1 MNVLTT
7 EPVLEL
13 TGVTHAYRRTV
24 ALRGVSLSV
33 SPEEVVAITGP
44 SGCGKST
51 LLHAAAGIVRPQ
63 GGSVRLLGQDIGA
76 LDETARTV
84 LRRKRVGIVLQF
96 GQLVPDLTVLDN
108 VALPLLLEGH
118 ERATARTAAA
128 EWLRRSGLEAE
139 STATPA
145 ELSGG
150 QAQRAAVARA
160 LVTGPA
166 VIFADEPT
174 GSMDT
179 TGGELLLDL
188 LVGAARERGAAVVL
202 VTHDNVV
209 AARADREIRLRDGVV
224 EAVTVL
230 R

>member
-1 MNVLTT
+1 MTDYTDDAL
-7 EPVLEL
+7 LEL
-13 TGVTHAYRRTV
+13 HAIEHSYRRTV

-33 SPEEVVAITGP
+33 QPGEVVAVSGP

-51 LLHAAAGIVRPQ
+51 LLHVAAGIVRPQ
-63 GGSVRLLGQDIGA
+63 GGSVRLLGQD
-76 LDETARTV
+76 LDRLEEAERTR
-84 LRRKRVGIVLQF
+84 LRRRRVGIVLQF

-108 VALPLLLEGH
+108 VALPLLLDGH
-118 ERATARTAAA
+118 DRAAARTAAA
-128 EWLRRSGLEAE
+128 AWLERAGLVETGQAR
-139 STATPA
+139 PA

-150 QAQRAAVARA
+150 QSQRAAVARA

-166 VIFADEPT
+166 VVFADEPT

-179 TGGELLLDL
+179 LGGELLLDL

-209 AARADREIRLRDGVV
+209 AARADREVRLRDGVV
-224 EAVTVL
+224 EAESVL

>member
-1 MNVLTT
+1 MTDPSPFV
-7 EPVLEL
+7 VEL
-13 TGVTHAYRRTV
+13 TGVEHSYRRTV
-24 ALRGVSLSV
+24 ALRGVSLGV
-33 SPEEVVAITGP
+33 RAHEVVAVTGP

-63 GGSVRLLGQDIGA
+63 GGTVQLLGHDLAA
-76 LDETARTV
+76 LDETARTL
-84 LRRKRVGIVLQF
+84 LRRRRVGIVLQF
-96 GQLVPDLTVLDN
+96 GQLVPDLSVLDN

-118 ERATARTAAA
+118 DREAAQTAAA
-128 EWLRRSGLEAE
+128 EWLARTGLEDCADV
-139 STATPA
+139 TPA

-166 VIFADEPT
+166 VVFADEPT

-179 TGGELLLDL
+179 VAGELLLDL

-202 VTHDNVV
+202 VTHDNLV
-209 AARADREIRLRDGVV
+209 AARADREVRLRDGVV
-224 EAVTVL
+224 EAEAVL